1 MTPSNQSSVSR
12 ARSTHSIVRAKTEI
26 LSYYIAL
33 ERQHGVLQT
42 SDVVVV
48 VVVGWKCLESS
59 LARERRPGP
68 NGRAR
73 PLVRL

>member
-12 ARSTHSIVRAKTEI
+12 ASSTHSIVRAKTEI

-48 VVVGWKCLESS
+48 VVGWKCLESS
-59 LARERRPGP
+59 LARARRPGP